1 MHYATR
7 VEYVFDHAGQP
18 PTIKIVERTS
28 KRTDCCLIYVMRIHY
43 SALIRCNLRP
53 DGELIDTMVLTDYE
67 PVLEFEMTHRQNH
80 NR

>member
-1 MHYATR
+1 
-7 VEYVFDHAGQP
+7 
-18 PTIKIVERTS
+18 
-28 KRTDCCLIYVMRIHY
+28 MRIHY

-80 NR
+80 NRRPGG